1 MSERLNHTT
10 SSIPRNRGTLSAS
23 RFLSGVVSTSDL
35 LQRFTIAVESPAKLK
50 EAHQALLAQ
59 REEFAIM
66 EIGEIQDNSDGASFL
81 IRDPIVT
88 GGRSNARGT

>member
-59 REEFAIM
+59 REEFAAIM

-81 IRDPIVT
+81 IRDQ
-88 GGRSNARGT
+88 S